1 MDKMDEILQEI
12 IDRKKEIEPVTYV
25 PAGTRIIIYPMTDL
39 WLRTTKDIDRGVSS
53 IINDGEITNTL
64 VNPNRY
70 EVEPG
75 SKAPQQQVVTS
86 TKQNTEVQHTN
97 QPLVGPP
104 SNGPQAQQQQQRRVR
119 ALPPPSADGSDIV
132 IPSDNEDDDEGE
144 IDLSF

>member
-39 WLRTTKDIDRGVSS
+39 WLRTTKDIDKKSRSVAGNNSVS
-53 IINDGEITNTL
+53 GLVGKRNTS
-64 VNPNRY
+64 
-70 EVEPG
+70 VEQGNTGG
-75 SKAPQQQVVTS
+75 STQQVITS
-86 TKQNTEVQHTN
+86 TSNKNQETQHQNA
-97 QPLVGPP
+97 PLVGS
-104 SNGPQAQQQQQRRVR
+104 SNNNAQVQQQRRVR

-132 IPSDNEDDDEGE
+132 VPEESEEDDEGE